1 MIDYEEELKKF
12 EPCMDVA
19 DTEGA
24 IFEHELKDIL
34 DVCRDSTRIKL
45 ADEKGTALTANLHK
59 RDITSEFDNL
69 KVLNICTRYQGNGH
83 TVRFYLLITLDTGGR
98 VLHC

>member
-1 MIDYEEELKKF
+1 MI
-12 EPCMDVA
+12 
-19 DTEGA
+19 
-24 IFEHELKDIL
+24 LKDIL

-59 RDITSEFDNL
+59 RDITNAYDDL

-83 TVRFYLLITLDTGGR
+83 TVRFYLMITLDTEGKS
-98 VLHC
+98 VHS

>member
-1 MIDYEEELKKF
+1 MI
-12 EPCMDVA
+12 
-19 DTEGA
+19 
-24 IFEHELKDIL
+24 LKDIL

-45 ADEKGTALTANLHK
+45 ADEKGSALTANLHK